1 MSMLQTR
8 VGLKL
13 ADCAVLPTYIEL
25 DELIASPEALAC
37 ITEQSATRLGMLPI
51 AIWPGKLK
59 PILILACPPHA
70 DSIQSERVAQLV
82 DDRFQL
88 HFVPCVSSELGLVI
102 KRLYAAIYTSQQLLD
117 MSSLQTDKP
126 ASIDSVSDYPVHLVN
141 VLILQAVR
149 MGASD
154 LHFSPQRQSLAI
166 RVRVDGVLL
175 TLSCVSGSILSS
187 LLVRIKIMAVL
198 DIAETRLPQ
207 DGQFRRIIDGHN
219 IDCRVS
225 TFPTV
230 AGENTVIRLINAQ
243 KQLHKIGALNL
254 PKKITEQL
262 FSLVHRPA
270 GLVVFCGPTGAG
282 KSTTMFALL
291 EQLDHGAL
299 SVMTLE
305 DPVEQRIEG
314 IRQTSID
321 ASRQWGYAQALRALL
336 RQDPDVLL
344 VGEIRDTDSCRMALR
359 AVSTGHQVLTTVHA
373 NDVHGALHRLQDL
386 YTDNSALAL
395 GLSGLVA
402 QRLLR
407 CLCIHCE
414 EGVRGCE
421 ACFGTGYQGRQVIVE
436 VLEIS
441 SVLKSS
447 IMRGASIEELHEKSI
462 NSGFVNMR
470 SMAMEMVS
478 AGVTDVQEVN
488 RVLGIESTL
497 LV

>member
-1 MSMLQTR
+1 MNMPQVQTQA
-8 VGLKL
+8 GMNL
-13 ADCAVLPTYIEL
+13 ADYAVLPAYIEL
-25 DELIASPEALAC
+25 NELIASPEALAC
-37 ITEQSATRLGMLPI
+37 ITEQSATRLDMLPV
-51 AIWPGKLK
+51 AIWPSTPK
-59 PILILACPPHA
+59 PVLILACVPHA
-70 DSIQSERVAQLV
+70 DNIQGERIAQLV
-82 DDRFQL
+82 DYRFEL
-88 HFVPCVSSELGLVI
+88 HFVPCADSELRSVI
-102 KRLYAAIYTSQQLLD
+102 KHMYAQTYTSQQLLD
-117 MSSLQTDKP
+117 MSDSQVGKP
-126 ASIDSVSDYPVHLVN
+126 ASIESLSDYPVHLVN
-141 VLILQAVR
+141 ALILQAVR

-175 TLSCVSGSILSS
+175 TLACVSCNILGS
-187 LLVRIKIMAVL
+187 LLVRIKIMATL

-243 KQLHKIGALNL
+243 KQLHKLSALNL
-254 PKKITEQL
+254 PTYIKNQL
-262 FSLVHRPA
+262 CSLVHRPA

-282 KSTTMFALL
+282 KSTTLFALL
-291 EQLDHGAL
+291 EQLDHSAL

-407 CLCIHCE
+407 CLCPDCI

-421 ACFGTGYQGRQVIVE
+421 ACFGTGYQGRQVIME
-436 VLEIS
+436 VLEVT

-447 IMRGASIEELHEKSI
+447 IMRGESIENLHEKSI
-462 NSGFVNMR
+462 DTGFLNMR
-470 SMAMEMVS
+470 SMAMQMVN
-478 AGVTDVQEVN
+478 AGITDVQEVN
-488 RVLGIESTL
+488 RVLGMN
-497 LV
+497 